1 MSILAVG
8 LNRPLRHSD
17 WLRLALGRGSQH
29 AQLEDLTNF
38 FLFHHG
44 ANSQTEF
51 YGVAA

>member
-8 LNRPLRHSD
+8 LKRTLRHSD
-17 WLRLALGRGSQH
+17 WLRLALGRGPHH
-29 AQLEDLTNF
+29 AQLEDLSNL

-51 YGVAA
+51 YGVVA

>member
-8 LNRPLRHSD
+8 LNRTLRHRD
-17 WLRLALGRGSQH
+17 WLRFASARGSKH
-29 AQLEDLTNF
+29 AQLERLTNL